1 MLVSGSVSIALSKT
15 SSIFLGDHIN
25 LGITQV
31 LSVDGSPVDLV
42 IEVAWG
48 SPGGT
53 KMPGLLPNGE
63 QVPS

>member
-48 SPGGT
+48 E